1 MINSINSLG
10 IASRTFGL
18 AVILASI
25 AALAT
30 AGKPATDVPASV
42 LARAADQVQPERRI
56 KRLGQLYEEIQKL
69 LKEHHAAMNLYE
81 NLEKQA
87 RDATAT
93 QTDAAKQL
101 KKVLLQEK
109 AQRVMDGRTSR
120 NIPINIR
127 NGAVSPRLNALI
139 AQETTLR
146 QQIKTAQDTLA
157 TLQPQWA
164 DAKQRSAQLSKTLK
178 TEMPKKK
185 EEWLWLCDPLGRLG
199 KIAPRAAIELC
210 SQQIAQDNKL
220 GLSYLARGFGY
231 LHAEQYS
238 EALNDFARVVALDKE
253 MASVAT
259 AGRGWAFA
267 RMRRDSEAGTEFRK
281 VHKSKSMTPL
291 VELVLGHAYSEK
303 QKNELAEKHF
313 RKAADLA
320 QRLPQAQ
327 DALAFFLATHR
338 GDDPTS
344 AKHAIQRATKACE
357 MTGWGQWVYLDTL
370 AMACAAAGE
379 FQLASEWGAKALQCA
394 PREYRTDLQKRLD
407 LYAAKKP
414 YQPSGFSSGVGRTGS
429 DEGVK
434 PRHGGKVL

>member
-164 DAKQRSAQLSKTLK
+164 DAKQRATQLSAAVQSDL
-178 TEMPKKK
+178 PKKK
-185 EEWLWLCDPLGRLG
+185 EEWLWLCDPLAKLG
-199 KIAPRAAIELC
+199 ANVHRGSIVLFSR
-210 SQQIAQDNKL
+210 QIAQDDEFALAYL
-220 GLSYLARGFGY
+220 GRGFDY
-231 LHAEQYS
+231 LHTQQPAK
-238 EALNDFARVVALDKE
+238 ALDDFAKAAALDKE
-253 MASVAT
+253 MADVAVV
-259 AGRGWAFA
+259 GRGWA
-267 RMRRDSEAGTEFRK
+267 
-281 VHKSKSMTPL
+281 
-291 VELVLGHAYSEK
+291 Y
-303 QKNELAEKHF
+303 
-313 RKAADLA
+313 A
-320 QRLPQAQ
+320 Q
-327 DALAFFLATHR
+327 
-338 GDDPTS
+338 G
-344 AKHAIQRATKACE
+344 I
-357 MTGWGQWVYLDTL
+357 
-370 AMACAAAGE
+370 
-379 FQLASEWGAKALQCA
+379 
-394 PREYRTDLQKRLD
+394 
-407 LYAAKKP
+407 
-414 YQPSGFSSGVGRTGS
+414 GR
-429 DEGVK
+429 
-434 PRHGGKVL
+434 